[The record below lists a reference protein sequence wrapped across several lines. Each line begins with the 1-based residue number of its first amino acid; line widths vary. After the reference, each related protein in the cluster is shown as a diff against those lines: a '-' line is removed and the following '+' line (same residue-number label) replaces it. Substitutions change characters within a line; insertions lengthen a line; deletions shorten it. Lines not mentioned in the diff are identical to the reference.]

1 MEILDDGQCFVC
13 GADNPIGLK
22 AHFNIDKEGRSAV
35 GRVSIPSSF
44 QGWQDMVHGGVIA
57 ALLDETCIYAC
68 RSIGDHF
75 VTAEIAVKYLRPV
88 PTQTEVVVTAE
99 ICEEKKR
106 ILLVTA
112 ELKIDDQVHA
122 KAQAKVFR
130 VEQP

>member
-22 AHFNIDKEGRSAV
+22 VHFSIDKDRRRAV
-35 GRVSIPSSF
+35 GKVSIPASF
-44 QGWQDMVHGGVIA
+44 QGWQDIVHGGIIA
-57 ALLDETCIYAC
+57 TLLDETCIYAC
-68 RSIGDHF
+68 RSLGDHF

-88 PTQTEVVVTAE
+88 PTQREVVVTAE
-99 ICEEKKR
+99 ITEEKKR
-106 ILLVTA
+106 IFLVQA
-112 ELKIDDQVHA
+112 ELKIEDQVHA

>member
-22 AHFNIDKEGRSAV
+22 VHFSIDKDRRSAV
-35 GRVSIPSSF
+35 GKVSIPASF
-44 QGWQDMVHGGVIA
+44 QGWQDIVHGGIIA
-57 ALLDETCIYAC
+57 TLLDETCIYAC

-88 PTQTEVVVTAE
+88 PTQREVVVTAE
-99 ICEEKKR
+99 ITEEKKR
-106 ILLVTA
+106 ILLVQA
-112 ELKIDDQVHA
+112 ELKIEDQVYA